1 MAFRLLEHTADV
13 QAECTGATFEEL
25 LESAAQA
32 LYAVALT
39 ETRDARD
46 VECHVAVMGNTHEEL
61 LVRWLQELIF
71 LLDTN
76 AYVAAHYVFEG
87 LRNNTLKATVHGYAC
102 RPDERAQE
110 VKSATYHELKV
121 TETAEGYLAR
131 VIFDL

>member
-1 MAFRLLEHTADV
+1 MAFRFLEHTADV

-25 LESAAQA
+25 LESAAHA
-32 LYAVALT
+32 LYALALK

-46 VECHVAVMGNTHEEL
+46 VECHVAVMGDNQEEL

-121 TETAEGYLAR
+121 TQTDEGYLAR

>member
-1 MAFRLLEHTADV
+1 MPFRFLEHTADV
-13 QAECTGATFEEL
+13 QAECTGDTFEQV

-39 ETRDARD
+39 AARDERD
-46 VECHVAVMGNTHEEL
+46 VECHVAVTGQSHEEI

-76 AYVAAHYVFEG
+76 GFVATHFAFVDLG
-87 LRNNTLKATVHGYAC
+87 NDTLKATVQGYTCGAE
-102 RPDERAQE
+102 ERAEE
-110 VKSATYHELKV
+110 VKSATYHELDV
-121 TETAEGYLAR
+121 TEGEGGCLAR